1 MESVSKKLMKIRVS
15 LTHEEYQYV
24 RQIAMILNAEK
35 NYELKIAKVEPGWK
49 LSIMESERE
58 LVSVYSK
65 FQNQAYQ
72 ILLIWVQNFYA
83 MMNNHPFTTEI
94 YEGDKSFHAKLIR
107 NNKMLNYIGSE
118 KETFWPKLKQE
129 SIQNILYRPPIFFAL
144 ESGNLTPSN
153 TLALEY
159 FLLENY
165 VITLKKKTTNQI
177 TNSLLTLENRLEKE
191 MQLNIDL
198 ISEKRHPDLRKYLLK
213 QNIRLYIRSNGSLML
228 QGSLMNIDT
237 GVILASSTSNSLL
250 ELLDEL
256 EYQLKNNKIR
266 IRKSE

>member
-1 MESVSKKLMKIRVS
+1 M
-15 LTHEEYQYV
+15 
-24 RQIAMILNAEK
+24 
-35 NYELKIAKVEPGWK
+35 
-49 LSIMESERE
+49 
-58 LVSVYSK
+58 
-65 FQNQAYQ
+65 
-72 ILLIWVQNFYA
+72 
-83 MMNNHPFTTEI
+83 
-94 YEGDKSFHAKLIR
+94 
-107 NNKMLNYIGSE
+107 
-118 KETFWPKLKQE
+118 
-129 SIQNILYRPPIFFAL
+129 
-144 ESGNLTPSN
+144 
-153 TLALEY
+153 ALEY